1 LIFVT
6 NDYGCGTSSS
16 ILDYGIKNVCIVSP
30 DDWEKV
36 FDLDDDLF
44 LVGHDVLLYMWD
56 TQEKVDR
63 WKKFQHAKIVWC
75 FERVDAIIDSWLQKS
90 HFSMNMIKQFA
101 DKIYACDE
109 DDCDNYGFAWLPQW
123 ASRRFFDLRHK
134 VPSHS
139 GILFS
144 GQAAKIEYNPRTELL
159 NKMLEDP
166 ETSSLIK
173 ITNVSRNLSWDQ
185 YIDNFLDNTLILNP
199 VGVVKALNTRAFEA
213 IYSGRILLQHT
224 AGSYLRHEEYLS
236 DINHVIFFK
245 TFDELK
251 HKLKNIE
258 KIVPNPEYGFDK
270 NNLYQR
276 CNMLEIK

>member
-16 ILDYGIKNVCIVSP
+16 IVDYGIEIVCIVSP
-30 DDWEKV
+30 TDWEKV
-36 FDLDDDLF
+36 FDLDDDVF

-56 TQEKVDR
+56 TQEKVNR
-63 WKKFQHAKIVWC
+63 WKKFQHAKLVWC
-75 FERVDAIIDSWLQKS
+75 FERVDAIIDQWLQKS
-90 HFSMNMIKQFA
+90 HFSMTMISQFA

-109 DDCDNYGFAWLPQW
+109 DDCDKYGFKWLPQW

-134 VPSHS
+134 VPTHS

-144 GQAAKIEYNPRTELL
+144 GQAGKIEYNPRTELL
-159 NKMLEDP
+159 NMLVKDP
-166 ETSSLIK
+166 ETSHLMK

-185 YIDNFLDNTLILNP
+185 YIDNFLDNRLILNP

-224 AGSYLRHEEYLS
+224 AGNYLRHEEHLS
-236 DINHVIFFK
+236 NLNHVIFFK

-251 HKLKNIE
+251 SKLKLTDNID
-258 KIVPNPEYGFDK
+258 PNPEIGFD
-270 NNLYQR
+270 NNSLYQR
-276 CNMLEIK
+276 CKMLEF